1 MAKAKKGPRQTV
13 ALKSTASGHI
23 THYTTRNKQNRRLKG
38 QGKLKLN
45 KYDPTPGV
53 QKHVEHV
60 EVEKL
65 K

>member
-1 MAKAKKGPRQTV
+1 MAGKKKKGPRQLV

-23 THYTTRNKQNRRLKG
+23 THYTSRNKRNRQEKG
-38 QGKLKLN
+38 QGKLRLMKF
-45 KYDPTPGV
+45 DPIAK
-53 QKHVEHV
+53 KHVEHV

>member
-23 THYTTRNKQNRRLKG
+23 THYTSRNKRNRREKG
-38 QGKLKLN
+38 QGKLRLM
-45 KYDPTPGV
+45 KYDPIAK
-53 QKHVEHV
+53 KHAEHV